1 MTFFWTLLLPFIELN
16 PYYFNYQTLIY
27 GTLRF
32 KISWEVLAHI
42 LKLCGSM
49 CYNQELGKRFVK
61 GIKGACFVHSRSL
74 FKMTELQKRLPY
86 VGLISIDVQVL
97 NDETD

>member
-1 MTFFWTLLLPFIELN
+1 M
-16 PYYFNYQTLIY
+16 Y

-32 KISWEVLAHI
+32 KISWEVLAHK

-49 CYNQELGKRFVK
+49 CYNQELGKRFVMW
-61 GIKGACFVHSRSL
+61 IKGACFVASRSI
-74 FKMTELQKRLPY
+74 FKMTEVQKRLPY
-86 VGLISIDVQVL
+86 VGLISIVVQVL